1 MELSGVAGELRKT
14 SSWNK
19 CDSLVYFNQHFLI
32 FPHPTAAFH
41 YSLGLNTFVLLFSY
55 TQHNQRTEKK
65 KKNMSVQQT
74 LATVT
79 LLILSHADASIRYSG
94 AILPSEFVHSRVNF
108 STIFQC
114 VDGFPYLNRCP
125 SGLHFDDI
133 QKFCTFKNEARCG
146 PIATS
151 KSNNTLH
158 SCQRWKLVLCSVN
171 SFTSHS
177 LYFYSPAAS
186 PVTEAPLDLAQ
197 RCDLSECQ
205 LPYCYCSKDGTN
217 IPKDLNAEEVSGKF
231 SSFFWFFLYTPSLWQ
246 QRRERELWSEM
257 VMNHMEL

>member
-1 MELSGVAGELRKT
+1 MQTLLSGIQV
-14 SSWNK
+14 
-19 CDSLVYFNQHFLI
+19 H
-32 FPHPTAAFH
+32 FPH
-41 YSLGLNTFVLLFSY
+41 LNLF
-55 TQHNQRTEKK
+55 T
-65 KKNMSVQQT
+65 
-74 LATVT
+74 
-79 LLILSHADASIRYSG
+79 HA
-94 AILPSEFVHSRVNF
+94 LFF
-108 STIFQC
+108 STSFQC

-151 KSNNTLH
+151 KSNITYMP
-158 SCQRWKLVLCSVN
+158 RWKFVLCSVN

-177 LYFYSPAAS
+177 LYFYFPAAS

-217 IPKDLNAEEVSGKF
+217 IPKDLNAEEVSGKL
-231 SSFFWFFLYTPSLWQ
+231 SSFFWFFLFTLLLLRYDNK
-246 QRRERELWSEM
+246 RERVVKCDESHGVVKSL
-257 VMNHMEL
+257 